1 MKRSAIVLLP
11 FLLAGLVQDLQ
22 NNHHPVTPVIM
33 NQVDGPYVFYKKD
46 RVFVNYIL
54 DSNDNK
60 WVQTDS
66 ASLETKS
73 DIDLH
78 INTGILNQSFSVRLK
93 EQLQNEKS
101 EFDSVSKLFAISDI
115 EGDFNSF
122 RQLLQANGVMDEN
135 YNWTFGD
142 GHLVL
147 TGDCV
152 DRGQQVT
159 EVLWLIYSLEEKAK
173 AAGGYVHFILGNHEI
188 MNLSGDLRYVNK
200 KYFDNAKLIHKS
212 YESFYDK
219 NSEIGRWLFT
229 KNIVE
234 KIGKRL
240 FLHGGISE
248 DVNKMNISVSRINQ
262 LARPYY
268 ANSMDE
274 QPDNNLKIIL
284 STKVGPFWYRGYY
297 MGDKRATPEQIDKTL
312 SKFGVTEII
321 TGHTVVSGK
330 VTRSYGGK
338 VIDLDTHDYRGTMEA
353 LLIEGE
359 KYYRT
364 NLKGERVSLF

>member
-11 FLLAGLVQDLQ
+11 VLLSGLVKDLE
-22 NNHHPVTPVIM
+22 NSHHPVTPGIM
-33 NQVDGPYVFYKKD
+33 NQVDGPYVFYKKNS
-46 RVFVNYIL
+46 VFVNYIL

-60 WVQTDS
+60 WIQTDT
-66 ASLETKS
+66 ASLETKR
-73 DIDLH
+73 DLVLN

-93 EQLQNEKS
+93 DQLKDEKD
-101 EFDSVSKLFAISDI
+101 EFDAVSKLFAVSDI

-147 TGDCV
+147 VGDFL

-173 AAGGYVHFILGNHEI
+173 ADGGYVHFILGNHEI

-200 KYFDNAKLIHKS
+200 KYLDNAKLLSKR

-229 KNIVE
+229 KNIIE
-234 KIGKRL
+234 KIGTRL
-240 FLHGGISE
+240 FTHGGISA
-248 DVNKMNISVSRINQ
+248 DVNKMNISISRINQ
-262 LARPYY
+262 LGRTYY
-268 ANSMDE
+268 ANSTDE
-274 QPDNNLKIIL
+274 QPDKYLKIIL
-284 STKVGPFWYRGYY
+284 STKTGPFWYRGYY
-297 MGDKRATPEQIDKTL
+297 MKDQRATPEQIDETL
-312 SKFGVTEII
+312 SKFNVTEII
-321 TGHTVVSGK
+321 TGHTFASEK
-330 VTRSYGGK
+330 ISMHYGGK
-338 VIDLDTHDYRGTMEA
+338 VIDLDTHDYRGTTEG

-364 NLKGERVSLF
+364 NPKGERVSLF

>member
-1 MKRSAIVLLP
+1 MKTTAIILLP
-11 FLLAGLVQDLQ
+11 FLLAGLVQELE
-22 NNHHPVTPVIM
+22 NNHHPVTPGVM
-33 NQVDGPYVFYKKD
+33 NQVDGPYVFYKKNS
-46 RVFVNYIL
+46 VFVNYIL
-54 DSNDNK
+54 DSSDHK
-60 WVQTDS
+60 LVQTDT
-66 ASLETKS
+66 ASLETKK
-73 DIDLH
+73 DLVLR
-78 INTGILNQSFSVRLK
+78 INTDILYQSFSVRLK
-93 EQLQNEKS
+93 DQLQNEKS

-200 KYFDNAKLIHKS
+200 KYIDNAKLINKS

-248 DVNKMNISVSRINQ
+248 DVNNLNISVSRINQ

-268 ANSMDE
+268 ANSMYE
-274 QPDNNLKIIL
+274 QSDNNLKILL
-284 STKVGPFWYRGYY
+284 SNKVSPFWYRGYY
-297 MGDKRATPEQIDKTL
+297 MGGQRATPEQIDKTL

-321 TGHTVVSGK
+321 TGHTVVSEK
-330 VTRSYGGK
+330 INRSYGGK

-359 KYYRT
+359 KYYHT
-364 NLKGERVSLF
+364 NLKGEKVLL